1 MRAEI
6 DDISESIDTLAEV
19 RVQGFRAGYA
29 DRQVVHDVSLKL
41 PAGRVSVLV
50 GPGGSGKTT
59 LVKALTA
66 TPSAE
71 LWWQAGR
78 IELPGADH
86 RVQSQT
92 PAVPGTTLAALLA
105 PPGTR
110 PEQVSREARAI
121 LASVWPPDS
130 PARRWL
136 ESELET
142 PVEDLAA
149 WYPRLAAFTGTIA
162 LPASFYVFDEPDAD
176 LPTEVI
182 APLAER
188 IRDLA
193 PAATVLLVTHHLQ
206 LARRVGDYVVLM
218 IDGEI
223 IEANESHNFFH
234 HPTHARTRE
243 FVRLGC

>member
-6 DDISESIDTLAEV
+6 DDIPEMIDALAGV

-29 DRQVVHDVSLKL
+29 DRQVVHGVSLTL
-41 PAGRVSVLV
+41 PARRVSVLV

-59 LVKALTA
+59 FVKALTDP
-66 TPSAE
+66 PSAE
-71 LWWQAGR
+71 FWWRAGR
-78 IELPGADH
+78 VELPGARH
-86 RVQSQT
+86 RVQYQT
-92 PAVPGTTLAALLA
+92 PALPGTNLAALLT
-105 PPGTR
+105 PPGTS
-110 PEQVSREARAI
+110 PELVPREARAI
-121 LASVWPPDS
+121 LANVWPPDS

-136 ESELET
+136 EPQLDT
-142 PVEDLAA
+142 PVEELAA
-149 WYPRLAAFTGTIA
+149 WYSRLAAFTGTIA
-162 LPASFYVFDEPDAD
+162 SPASLYVFDEPDAD
-176 LPTEVI
+176 LPTEAI

-223 IEANESHNFFH
+223 IEADESRNFFH
-234 HPTHARTRE
+234 HPARARTRE